1 VGVEYIE
8 VVNNDEDGSAELNAC
23 VSQHLVVR
31 ARREPSASLPMEF
44 RAHSVQ
50 NEAQDYGRLALA

>member
-1 VGVEYIE
+1 MGVEYIE

-31 ARREPSASLPMEF
+31 ARREPSANLGLIPF
-44 RAHSVQ
+44 RMKRRTMA
-50 NEAQDYGRLALA
+50 D